1 MVLVDGLIIG
11 FFSRNLLVLST
22 ATADRNVPK
31 GASFGPIPSTGL
43 AKVPRLREAV
53 VVVVAEFCVC

>member
-1 MVLVDGLIIG
+1 MGHGLIVG
-11 FFSRNLLVLST
+11 FFNRKLLILS
-22 ATADRNVPK
+22 ASTADRNVPK

-53 VVVVAEFCVC
+53 VVVVAKFCVC